1 MPFVGLQNWPF
12 WSEQARLRPC
22 SRRGQQ
28 IYAMEEEAQKR
39 KERLRALREAAGI
52 VAESEKG
59 VDVSTRYDIPE
70 IGSGRAT

>member
-1 MPFVGLQNWPF
+1 
-12 WSEQARLRPC
+12 
-22 SRRGQQ
+22 
-28 IYAMEEEAQKR
+28 MEEEAQKR